1 MIIVEK
7 NKKMNDVDYSSFGNE
22 MIDGRMTEES
32 DGKVYLLRDAI
43 MYSKILGREL
53 TDEEMKKFEVKKF

>member
-22 MIDGRMTEES
+22 MIDGCMTEES

-43 MYSKILGREL
+43 MYLKILGREL
-53 TDEEMKKFEVKKF
+53 TDEEMKKFEVK

>member
-53 TDEEMKKFEVKKF
+53 TDEEMKKFEVK